1 MDHLPDDKEERGM
14 FMKMPVELVISV
26 ILLCLGAFAMASYNG
41 AALEEAGARAVHEDM
56 IERIET
62 SGFDPEIIKECKKEA
77 SEEGYSLSVKNDG
90 FYDDKP
96 KYKVVLVY
104 HLRIKLLGIASRQE
118 IEGYAL

>member
-1 MDHLPDDKEERGM
+1 M

-56 IERIET
+56 IERIEA
-62 SGFDPEIIKECKKEA
+62 SGFDPEIINECEKEA
-77 SEEGYSLSVKNDG
+77 SEKGYRLSVKNDG
-90 FYDDKP
+90 FYEEKP